1 MEAFLHMKT
10 RIFGMV
16 LLLWTIGCG
25 EEEAPPA
32 ESGGEATEA
41 EAPAAP
47 GAEAPASA
55 AATGAEA
62 GDGPTQ
68 GSETGGPE
76 ALAQNEAGTQ
86 EEDSGDVPS
95 EEECK
100 AALYSMS
107 EFAERIGIK
116 PPKKRER
123 KDFMAQ
129 CAGWP
134 KSAVSCLADAQES
147 QDVLSCMK
155 PISEMEMKREIK
167 EAKKTLPTRKRRG
180 GGASTL
186 VPKEVKGTGG
196 AAARRMK
203 SFKKAVGKE

>member
-10 RIFGMV
+10 RIFGTA
-16 LLLWTIGCG
+16 LLLWAIGCG
-25 EEEAPPA
+25 EEETPPA
-32 ESGGEATEA
+32 ESGEEATEA
-41 EAPAAP
+41 EAPAEATE
-47 GAEAPASA
+47 AEAPPA
-55 AATGAEA
+55 ANGSPA
-62 GDGPTQ
+62 GDEPAQ
-68 GSETGGPE
+68 GSKTGGPE
-76 ALAQNEAGTQ
+76 ALAQSEAGTQ
-86 EEDSGDVPS
+86 EENSNDVPS

-123 KDFMAQ
+123 KDFMTQ

-147 QDVLSCMK
+147 QDVLNCMK

-180 GGASTL
+180 GGASSL